1 MRVLLKQKVHYMRN
15 FILMAALMFVA
26 AACNGVQNS
35 SSEASAESGL
45 QMSQMYTDD
54 MILQRDIPLVIKG
67 KANAGEKVKV
77 TLEGPS
83 GTKTKKAKASADGL
97 WKVKMSPLKAGTGF
111 TLTVE
116 GEGRSYTYNN
126 VAAGDIWV
134 CSGQS
139 NMFFRVWEGV
149 DNGETPADPDL
160 RLFNMKPRYYVND
173 VRWADEE
180 IERTQNMDFYHP
192 STWEAC
198 DGENLRAFS
207 AVGYHFGRMLR
218 EHLDV
223 PIGLVCNAIG
233 GAPAEA
239 WIDRETLAE
248 GYPEVLEDW
257 FSNELLNQWC
267 IQMGTINIGYPET
280 GATKHPYAPSYLFE
294 TGIASMEQFP
304 VKGIVWY
311 QGESNDYNIPMHEK
325 LFRLLVKG
333 WRNYW
338 GNQEMPFHFV
348 QLSSLAERTMWP
360 DFRDSQRR
368 LAESIE
374 NCEMAVS
381 SDLGDSLDIHPRQKR
396 PVGERLARLSL
407 RYDYGVD
414 ITPCGPV
421 LKTAVLDGDKVV
433 LDFDFAEGLTT
444 SDSQE
449 VRSFELAGEDQAF
462 VPAEAVIADGKLV
475 LTSCVAAPKY
485 VRYAWQGFTRANLV
499 NGDALPASTFRAE
512 ISQ

>member
-1 MRVLLKQKVHYMRN
+1 MRN
-15 FILMAALMFVA
+15 FILMAALLLVA
-26 AACNGVQNS
+26 GACTRVQNT
-35 SSEASAESGL
+35 SADESLASGL
-45 QMSQMYTDD
+45 EMSQMYTDH
-54 MILQRDIPLVIKG
+54 MVLQREIPLIIRG
-67 KANAGEKVKV
+67 KANAGETVKV
-77 TLEGPS
+77 TLDGPF
-83 GTKTKKAKASADGL
+83 GTKAKKTKASSEGD
-97 WKVKMSPLKAGTGF
+97 WKVKMPKLKAGVGL

-116 GEGRSYTYNN
+116 GEGKSYVYSD
-126 VAAGDIWV
+126 VAAGDVWV

-149 DNGETPADPDL
+149 DNGETPADADL

-180 IERTQNMDFYHP
+180 IEKTQNMDFYHP
-192 STWEAC
+192 TTWEAC

-248 GYPEVLEDW
+248 GYPEILDDW
-257 FSNELLNQWC
+257 FTNELLNQWC
-267 IQMGTINIGYPET
+267 IQMGAINIGYPET

-304 VKGIVWY
+304 VKGVVWY

-325 LFRLLVKG
+325 LFGLLVKG
-333 WRNYW
+333 WRNHW
-338 GNQEMPFHFV
+338 GNPDMPFHFV

-368 LAESIE
+368 LAEAIE
-374 NCEMAVS
+374 HCEMAVS

-396 PVGERLARLSL
+396 PVGERLARQSL
-407 RYDYGVD
+407 RYDYGLD
-414 ITPCGPV
+414 IVPCGPV
-421 LKTAVLDGDKVV
+421 LKSAVVDGGNVV
-433 LDFDFAEGLTT
+433 LDFDFAQGLTT
-444 SDSQE
+444 SDSKPL
-449 VRSFELAGEDQAF
+449 RCFELAGEDEVF
-462 VPAEAVIADGKLV
+462 VEVEASIVDEKVVLV
-475 LTSCVAAPKY
+475 SSVETPRY

-499 NGDALPASTFRAE
+499 NGDALPASTFKAE
-512 ISQ
+512 IAQ